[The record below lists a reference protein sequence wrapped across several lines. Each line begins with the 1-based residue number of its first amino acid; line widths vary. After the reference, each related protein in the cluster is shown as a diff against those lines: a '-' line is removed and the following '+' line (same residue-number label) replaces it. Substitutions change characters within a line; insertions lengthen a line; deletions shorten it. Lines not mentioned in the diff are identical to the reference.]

1 MSKSSQATHQNHS
14 DDDFV
19 PKSFII
25 FCLDASGDIAF
36 EASWGESVAEIKKFA
51 SLVKKINNG
60 EFENM
65 IIDQLKEQ
73 SQATAKEIKNYATF
87 SKIYKQLSQS
97 LDLDLV
103 IDPTEVELN

>member
-1 MSKSSQATHQNHS
+1 
-14 DDDFV
+14 
-19 PKSFII
+19 
-25 FCLDASGDIAF
+25 
-36 EASWGESVAEIKKFA
+36 
-51 SLVKKINNG
+51 
-60 EFENM
+60 M